1 MIEVMLHRHVSKNV
15 NLTVCC
21 LEIVIYVLCENCKHV
36 CLQQILFENEKVNIS
51 ENIRINLL

>member
-21 LEIVIYVLCENCKHV
+21 LEIVIYVLSENCKHV

-51 ENIRINLL
+51 DNI